1 MLVLPHALAAAAA
14 QLTEPVH
21 QDPQLAI
28 LTGLCVVL
36 SGIFHITSVGRERA
50 RHRLSLLMGTRGTSL
65 APLRRAMEAKAR
77 GQASA
82 IYLVLGGVSFSASFL
97 VVVDMGTIFTWVT
110 GAVLI
115 AGGLSFLFALD
126 GYVSTAMRRM
136 LQAHLREHPFP
147 FEDNIAMT
155 REIGELFGVQSSP
168 EDTLDGYLVRLRE
181 VLGIDEEPSRLFQV
195 GVPSFHT

>member
-1 MLVLPHALAAAAA
+1 MGVR
-14 QLTEPVH
+14 
-21 QDPQLAI
+21 
-28 LTGLCVVL
+28 
-36 SGIFHITSVGRERA
+36 GI
-50 RHRLSLLMGTRGTSL
+50 SL

-82 IYLVLGGVSFSASFL
+82 IYLVFGGISFSASFL
-97 VVVDMGTIFTWVT
+97 VQISMGPIFTWVT

-115 AGGLSFLFALD
+115 VAGIGFLFALE
-126 GYVSTAMRRM
+126 GYVSTAMRHM
-136 LQAHLREHPFP
+136 LQAHLRKHPFP

-168 EDTLDGYLVRLRE
+168 EDTLDGYLIRLRE